1 MGVEAMDSR
10 NGQSA
15 KRPTARDAKLS
26 RRRSP
31 RARRAMPASRRSR
44 VFWAIGLALIA
55 LIAFAGVVTLFTRDA
70 EVLAGEVVVEFS
82 EYDFG
87 TVPIDGGLISAQ
99 FPLQAAEPATITR
112 MEST

>member
-10 NGQSA
+10 NGHSA
-15 KRPTARDAKLS
+15 KRQTARGGKLS

-31 RARRAMPASRRSR
+31 RARRVTPTSRRSR
-44 VFWAIGLALIA
+44 VFWAIGVALIA
-55 LIAFAGVVTLFTRDA
+55 LIAFAGIITMITRDA

-112 MEST
+112 IEST